1 MGLSRARALCYL
13 WPAFFPEPV
22 LFYEPVRLAL
32 AILSAIAV
40 SAILIFAVT
49 ALRRL
54 LVVRQLS
61 FVLFVAAVAA
71 GLRVFT
77 LFTPG
82 RFETFEHAMAW
93 ILLFLGSIT
102 VIRLAGLLYF
112 DLHLPHRG
120 VRLPNLLPMVT
131 VGAAYFIAAIVTF
144 KISFPEAPLAG
155 LVTGSAITSLVIG
168 LALQPIL
175 GNIFAGVVIGLEKP
189 YRINDWIKIGD
200 AEGRVVSISWRTTQL
215 RTRESDNLIIPNSK
229 MADDR
234 ILNYYYPHP
243 MHLEKVVVGV
253 HYKTPPYRVK
263 QALLAAASEVSGVL
277 EKPTPD
283 VYVLAFDES
292 AINYELRVWIED
304 IGQRPRITSDIRGR
318 IWEEFARRGIVIPFP
333 IRTLELA
340 PRRQRETGAA
350 APPASA
356 RIFVAVGQEAGKELA
371 IGAKRV
377 VVGRMRTC
385 DLSLSDSQ
393 ASKEHVAIELQPE
406 GFVLTDLGTSN
417 GTSVNGV
424 KVTRAVLQHMD
435 RIFIG
440 DTELVFESDGRD

>member
-1 MGLSRARALCYL
+1 
-13 WPAFFPEPV
+13 
-22 LFYEPVRLAL
+22 VRLAL
-32 AILSAIAV
+32 AILSSLAV
-40 SAILIFAVT
+40 SAILIAVV
-49 ALRRL
+49 ASLRRL

-71 GLRVFT
+71 GLKVFT

-82 RFETFEHAMAW
+82 RFETFDHALSW

-102 VIRLAGLLYF
+102 VIRVAGLLYF

-131 VGAAYFIAAIVTF
+131 VGAAYFVAAIITF
-144 KISFPEAPLAG
+144 KISFPEAQLAA

-175 GNIFAGVVIGLEKP
+175 GNIFAGIVIGLEKP

-200 AEGRVVSISWRTTQL
+200 IEGRVVSISWRTTQL
-215 RTRESDNLIIPNSK
+215 RTRESDNLIVPNAR

-243 MHLEKVVVGV
+243 MHLEKVVIGAD
-253 HYKTPPYRVK
+253 YGTPPYRVRE
-263 QALLAAASEVSGVL
+263 ALFAAAAGVPGVL

-283 VYVLAFDES
+283 VYLLAFDDS
-292 AINYELRVWIED
+292 SIRYELRVWIED
-304 IGQRPRITSDIRGR
+304 IGQRPRIGSDIRSR
-318 IWEEFARRGIVIPFP
+318 VWEEFGRRGIVIPFP
-333 IRTLELA
+333 IRTLEMA
-340 PRRQRETGAA
+340 PRKHRAKGAP
-350 APPASA
+350 APPAKA
-356 RIFVAVGQEAGKELA
+356 RLFVAVGQEAGSEPA
-371 IGAKRV
+371 IGASRV
-377 VVGRMRTC
+377 LVGRTRAC
-385 DLSLSDSQ
+385 DLCLSDTQ

-406 GFVLTDLGTSN
+406 GFVLTDLETSN
-417 GTSVNGV
+417 GTRVNGE
-424 KVTRAVLQHMD
+424 KVTRAVLKHMD

-440 DTELVFESDGRD
+440 DTVLVFESDGRD